1 MLPEIC
7 FVLFKLIKM
16 KKANKNKI
24 QQIFLSDAENAKIKD
39 NEINRL
45 IERKEVLTN
54 VLEKMI
60 DKINFPQKF
69 EDS

>member
-1 MLPEIC
+1 
-7 FVLFKLIKM
+7 M